1 MFTVPYPTIAE
12 RQALEARA
20 HRLRSAAVAQIVRGF
35 TRWVSAAAR

>member
-20 HRLRSAAVAQIVRGF
+20 LRLRGAALAGFFRDVA
-35 TRWVSAAAR
+35 RWVSAASR

>member
-12 RQALEARA
+12 RQALETRA
-20 HRLRSAAVAQIVRGF
+20 HRLRSAAVAGLFRGF